1 MTEKRSCIS
10 EDFANGI
17 MKSTTV
23 QEKTLSRISEKII
36 YKEKKTMASFN
47 KVILIGN
54 LTADPELKQTTSG
67 VSVCRF
73 SIGVARKLAKDVS
86 DFFSIVAWRQSGE
99 FVARYFKKGMP
110 ILVLGNLQN
119 RSYDKNGQKVYVT
132 EVIADEITFVEKK
145 NDDPYV
151 SNTAPSAP
159 VAPPKFEEV
168 ENDESLPF

>member
-1 MTEKRSCIS
+1 
-10 EDFANGI
+10 
-17 MKSTTV
+17 
-23 QEKTLSRISEKII
+23 
-36 YKEKKTMASFN
+36 MASLN

-54 LTADPELKQTTSG
+54 LTKDPELKQTPQG

-73 SIGVARKLAKDVS
+73 SIAVGRKFQKDMT
-86 DFFSIVAWRQSGE
+86 DFFNVVAWRQAGE

-145 NDDPYV
+145 NDDPYL
-151 SNTAPSAP
+151 SQTPPPAKS
-159 VAPPKFEEV
+159 VAPPQFEEV